1 MEKTLEYRGYTI
13 QSVPQYV
20 TEWEKWRLRIFIS
33 VDDHLGI
40 RSREF
45 SSEVLYK
52 TEGEAGIHGIAFGQ
66 RLIDGKV
73 AGRSV
78 ADMKTTDRRA
88 TPRLR
93 VHFRTTFS
101 DAMKLEETGIMLDL
115 STGGCRI
122 ESPIIVETGMSLE
135 LRIYV
140 PHVVWRLLIEAATVQ
155 WTSGQ
160 TFGLAFFR
168 ISETELKRLGQVL
181 TVESEGGEGMRE
193 RKTTQT
199 EREVAE

>member
-1 MEKTLEYRGYTI
+1 MDKTEDYQGFTI

-20 TEWEKWRLRIFIS
+20 KEWEKWRLRIFIS
-33 VDDHLGI
+33 VGDHPGI
-40 RSREF
+40 PSREF
-45 SSEVLYK
+45 YSEVLYK
-52 TEGEAGIHGIAFGQ
+52 TEQEAEIHGIAFGQ

-78 ADMKTTDRRA
+78 ADMKTKDRRA
-88 TPRLR
+88 TRRIR
-93 VHFRTTFS
+93 VHFRTTFLGVP
-101 DAMKLEETGIMLDL
+101 KLEGMGNMLDL

-122 ESPIIVETGMSLE
+122 ESPVLVVPGMSLE

-155 WTSGQ
+155 WVSGQ

-168 ISETELKRLGQVL
+168 VTETERQRLDQIL
-181 TVESEGGEGMRE
+181 TNESEG
-193 RKTTQT
+193 
-199 EREVAE
+199 